1 MPGLS
6 GYGAGMGSSG
16 ASSAGGGLP
25 LSDPLGGLMQM
36 GFGTLT
42 QGLGARADR
51 RFTER
56 QSALNQLNEYK
67 KAMAMM
73 MAQDPARFIEMA
85 LAGMKKKTTAKS
97 QRIGG
102 LKGSVYKR
110 SSKEVKALLDILAN
124 PETYNLAAKAGGGY
138 DLNLPGFNPA
148 VSEKY
153 KPDLGGFVSDGQ
165 TQQFG
170 APTAPISYG
179 PAGAPPPMQ
188 LPPMQVP
195 RPGFTSKWG

>member
-1 MPGLS
+1 MPETGEAI
-6 GYGAGMGSSG
+6 G
-16 ASSAGGGLP
+16 
-25 LSDPLGGLMQM
+25 
-36 GFGTLT
+36 
-42 QGLGARADR
+42 QGLGLAANIAAGGFGSRAER

-56 QSALNQLNEYK
+56 QSALNKLNEYK
-67 KAMAMM
+67 QMLATM

-97 QRIGG
+97 QRLGG
-102 LKGSVYKR
+102 VKGSVYKR
-110 SSKEVKALLDILAN
+110 SSKEAKSLMDILAN

-138 DLNLPGFNPA
+138 NLNLPEFNPA

-153 KPDLGGFVSDGQ
+153 APHLGGFVSGGQ

-170 APTAPISYG
+170 APTAPTSYG

-195 RPGFTSKWG
+195 RRGFTSKWG